1 MENFVG
7 NAVDQLFRSR
17 YFVRV
22 DGMYFDHGMIF
33 SCGHYNHLGTPM
45 QTLNEDPLEIQ
56 KRNFRYVQI
65 DAIGVSI
72 SNIASP
78 FLPVF
83 LTRLGATN
91 FQVGLLSSMPGVTGL
106 VLAILVGR
114 FLQTRRNVVPWYS
127 LSRLMVIM
135 CYALTG
141 IFTLL
146 VSEKFTIIATLAIW
160 AFATLPQ
167 TALAVAFS
175 VVMNAVAGP
184 EGRYALLSRRW
195 AIFGLTSVVGTF
207 IVTRLIDILDFPLN
221 YAIMFMVLS
230 FGGFV
235 SYYFSQRINIPDQV
249 ALPLPDSRS
258 PRQNLGNYLK
268 LLRENPAFL
277 SFSSKRF
284 VYFSALVLS
293 QPIMPLFLVREVG
306 ATDSQIGTINMTLTL
321 VMLVGYFV
329 WPWVS
334 RRRGG
339 RLVLLATTLGMVLYP
354 ALSAAT
360 PRIELIILYAGIAG
374 LFQGGLD
381 LVFFDELMKTV
392 PAEYSATFVSL
403 AQSMQYM
410 SMIVAPLLGT
420 WLAGYIGLGGALWLS
435 AGLRLVGFLLFL
447 KRDVKKQAQSQT

>member
-1 MENFVG
+1 MNT
-7 NAVDQLFRSR
+7 N
-17 YFVRV
+17 
-22 DGMYFDHGMIF
+22 
-33 SCGHYNHLGTPM
+33 T
-45 QTLNEDPLEIQ
+45 TNEADLEIQ

-65 DAIGVSI
+65 DAVGVSI
-72 SNIASP
+72 SNIAAP

-83 LTRLGATN
+83 LTRLGASN
-91 FQVGLLSSMPGVTGL
+91 FQVGLLSSMPGMTGL

-114 FLQTRRNVVPWYS
+114 FLQTRRDIVPWYG

-141 IFTLL
+141 ILTLL
-146 VSEKFTIIATLAIW
+146 VSEDLVVISTLAIW

-195 AIFGLTSVVGTF
+195 AIFGLTGVVGTF
-207 IVTRLIDILDFPLN
+207 IVTRLIDLIRFPLN

-230 FGGFV
+230 LGGFL
-235 SYYFSQRINIPDQV
+235 SFYFSRKIQLPPQV
-249 ALPLPDSRS
+249 PPPLPNALS
-258 PRQNLGNYLK
+258 PRQNFSNYLR

-277 SFSSKRF
+277 SFASKRF

-293 QPIMPLFLVREVG
+293 QPIMPLFLVREVQ
-306 ATDSQIGTINMTLTL
+306 ATDGQIGIINMTLTM
-321 VMLVGYFV
+321 VMLVGYFL

-339 RLVLLATTLGMVLYP
+339 RFVLLATTLGMTLYP
-354 ALSAAT
+354 ALSATT
-360 PRIELIILYAGIAG
+360 PQVNMIILYAGIAG
-374 LFQGGLD
+374 LFQAGLD

-392 PAEYSATFVSL
+392 PVDYSATFVAL
-403 AQSMQYM
+403 AQSLQYF
-410 SMIVAPLLGT
+410 SMILAPLLGT
-420 WLAGYIGLGGALWLS
+420 WLAEYIGLGGALWLS
-435 AGLRLVGFLLFL
+435 AGLRFIGFLLFL
-447 KRDVKKQAQSQT
+447 RPDRK